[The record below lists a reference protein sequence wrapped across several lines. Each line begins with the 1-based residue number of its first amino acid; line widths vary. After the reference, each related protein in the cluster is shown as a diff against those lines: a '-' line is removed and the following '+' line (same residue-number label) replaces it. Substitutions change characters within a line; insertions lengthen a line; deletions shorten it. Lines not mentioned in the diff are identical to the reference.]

1 MTRTAHDD
9 ETSVAV
15 IGAGVLGLCTALE
28 LSRAGLTV
36 TLFDKDQP
44 ALQTSFGNAAYLA
57 VEYLDPLA
65 SPAHI
70 LSALR
75 LSFSHKSAFKVT
87 PDHWP
92 AFVPWSLRFV
102 REALPARYKRNQLAM
117 SRLNAHAIAAW
128 EDILH
133 FANAQDHLHQ
143 SGFLQLWEKPH
154 AVSQARSAQQE
165 ARRWGFDP
173 QLLSGDA
180 LFELEP
186 TLANG
191 ISHALYFPGARHL
204 GDTYQTCQHL
214 FSCFKQHGGRFK
226 QQDILG
232 IHPLENG
239 ASLVTRDEQH
249 HFSKVVITAGAWS
262 KRLVSELDL
271 SVPLAAERGYHL
283 TLPKAKGKLRHIL
296 SSADRHVVLSPLDC
310 GLRIVG
316 FGEYANLATPAVVKR
331 YGQLR
336 HHLGKIIADV
346 DAEDP
351 DIETWM
357 GIRPTLPD
365 SLPVIDQH
373 PRYPQIGMAFGHHHL
388 GVTQAAITAKM
399 LTALMTQ
406 DKGSEVWKP
415 FADAPDA
422 YSVTRF

>member
-1 MTRTAHDD
+1 MTYAVPDD
-9 ETSVAV
+9 KNSVAV
-15 IGAGVLGLCTALE
+15 IGAGVVGLCTALE
-28 LSRAGLTV
+28 LMRSGFAV
-36 TLFDKDQP
+36 TLFDKGQP
-44 ALQTSFGNAAYLA
+44 ALQTSFGNAGYLA

-65 SPAHI
+65 SRAHI

-92 AFVPWSLRFV
+92 AFGPWSLRFV

-117 SRLNAHAIAAW
+117 SRLNAHAITSW
-128 EDILH
+128 QDILR
-133 FANAQDHLHQ
+133 FANAQDDLHQ
-143 SGFLQLWEKPH
+143 SGFLQLWEKPS
-154 AVSQARSAQQE
+154 AVSQARSAQE
-165 ARRWGFDP
+165 GARRWGFDP
-173 QLLSGDA
+173 QILSGDA

-186 TLANG
+186 ALAKG
-191 ISHALYFPGARHL
+191 ISHALYFPEARHL

-239 ASLVTRDEQH
+239 ASLISQGEQH
-249 HFSKVVITAGAWS
+249 RFSKVVITAGAWS
-262 KRLVSELDL
+262 KQLMSGLKL

-283 TLPKAKGKLRHIL
+283 TLPTSKRKLRHIL

-316 FGEYANLATPAVVKR
+316 FGEYANLATPPVGKR
-331 YGQLR
+331 YDQLR

-346 DAEDP
+346 DTEDP

-373 PRYPQIGMAFGHHHL
+373 PSYPQIGMAFGHHHL

-399 LTALMTQ
+399 LTALMTEG
-406 DKGSEVWKP
+406 KGSEVWEP
-415 FADAPDA
+415 FADAPKA